1 MNAAGINGAPSHEG
15 LSVDCQVLGLGFD
28 GKGDFKECDMIIF
41 AFSSFVGEGIAG
53 GGGAEATRL
62 EAGRPVKSGLSH
74 QPS

>member
-41 AFSSFVGEGIAG
+41 AF
-53 GGGAEATRL
+53 
-62 EAGRPVKSGLSH
+62 
-74 QPS
+74 Q